1 MTAAVVVAQRRQA
14 PMTSAAAPLE
24 LDSGF
29 GALDGEAL
37 GLVERRYGD
46 RGLAVT
52 RERYSS
58 RNEAGDIVCTAR
70 DGERIVGTLSV
81 RFDGP
86 GGLHADQLFCHEL
99 DDWRRA
105 GVSLCEF
112 GGLAVDRHSHD
123 PKRVLAQIFHLGY
136 LHAHRRAGCARL
148 VIEVNP
154 RHVPF
159 YRRCLGLVPCTAA
172 RHNPRVNAPA
182 VLMSIDFATVREQIA
197 LWGGH
202 PGSVAA
208 ARNLYP
214 LAWDEATEATML
226 ARLAPAAPRRVNA

>member
-1 MTAAVVVAQRRQA
+1 MVPVFEARRN
-14 PMTSAAAPLE
+14 PSPDISDPTPLA

-29 GALDGEAL
+29 GGLDGEAFD
-37 GLVERRYGD
+37 LVERRYGD
-46 RGLAVT
+46 RGLRVT

-58 RNEAGDIVCTAR
+58 RSQAGDIVCSAR

-86 GGLHADQLFCHEL
+86 GGLHADLLFGQEL
-99 DDWRRA
+99 DDWRSL
-105 GVSLCEF
+105 GFKLCEF
-112 GGLAVDRHSHD
+112 GGLAVDTHSRE

-136 LHAHRRAGCARL
+136 LHAHRRAGFDRL

-159 YRRCLGLVPCTAA
+159 YRRCLSLMPSTEA
-172 RHNPRVNAPA
+172 RHNPRVDAPA
-182 VLMSIDFATVREQIA
+182 VLMSVDLASVREQIA
-197 LWGGH
+197 RWGGQ
-202 PGSVAA
+202 PELLAT

-214 LAWDEATEATML
+214 LAWDEATEASML
-226 ARLAPAAPRRVNA
+226 ARLQ

>member
-1 MTAAVVVAQRRQA
+1 MSDATEAVQRA
-14 PMTSAAAPLE
+14 STSNKFAGLPLA

-29 GALDGEAL
+29 GALDGDAR

-46 RGLAVT
+46 RGLVIS

-58 RNEAGDIVCTAR
+58 RNQDGDIVCTAR
-70 DGERIVGTLSV
+70 DGERMVGTLSV
-81 RFDGP
+81 RFDGRD
-86 GGLHADQLFCHEL
+86 GLHADLLFKAEL
-99 DDWRRA
+99 DDWRAA

-112 GGLAVDRHSHD
+112 GGLAVDKHSHD

-136 LHAHRRAGCARL
+136 LHAHRRARCDRL

-154 RHVPF
+154 RHVGF
-159 YRRCLGLVPCTAA
+159 YRRCLGLMPCTAA

-182 VLMSIDFATVREQIA
+182 VLMSIDFAEIREQIA

-202 PGSVAA
+202 PDSLAS

-226 ARLAPAAPRRVNA
+226 ARLP